1 MNKWKHGLQGR
12 AATRRCG
19 VGRRLQG
26 AEGDFANFLRGR
38 FWGLG
43 TNGDGAP
50 PPERMH
56 LKFQIYPSGSPQ
68 TKFGVGCNGF
78 VTATPR
84 LAIIWI
90 TYWEHDPLGADEQQL
105 DHGLASGSRGL
116 ARIER

>member
-1 MNKWKHGLQGR
+1 MSS
-12 AATRRCG
+12 G
-19 VGRRLQG
+19 VGCRG
-26 AEGDFANFLRGR
+26 AECDFANFLRGR

-68 TKFGVGCNGF
+68 TKFGVECNGF

-90 TYWEHDPLGADEQQL
+90 TYWEHDPTVFERLCIVCSIVILMVDGKYY
-105 DHGLASGSRGL
+105 HY
-116 ARIER
+116 ARLR